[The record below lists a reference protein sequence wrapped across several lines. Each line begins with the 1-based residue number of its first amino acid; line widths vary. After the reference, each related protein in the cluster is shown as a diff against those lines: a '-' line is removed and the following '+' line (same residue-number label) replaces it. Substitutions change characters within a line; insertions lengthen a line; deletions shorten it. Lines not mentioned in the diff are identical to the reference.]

1 MHRSGPLMVILL
13 LLLAGGAEV
22 CAAAAEDGRLAAAEI
37 ALTEG
42 IVAFNQGRD
51 EEAVAR
57 LRESL
62 ARADRGVTRY
72 WLGLALLRLGRAEE
86 AVRELEASLAG
97 PQAVPAELRPEVKAA
112 LAAARTSG
120 EVQPSEEA
128 GFVPGFLSI
137 DRRPALDGTLTLSA
151 GYDSNPNLLSEELSL
166 PPAPGRKP
174 VSGKDS
180 DAVAGLGLSGA
191 WHAPALADGWNT
203 QVSAGA
209 YRSAHASM
217 GFLDYGEATAA
228 VHFAHGEDP
237 LGTLTGPLGSA
248 RTPFGSSRVAVLL
261 QAGGSYSTLDGKS
274 FFQSLD
280 AAGSLTVRPWRA
292 ESAEAAA
299 PSVLTATRLTLHVQ
313 DRSFFHEHE
322 QRSGGQVAG
331 EIAEI
336 VRLLGS
342 GIEIRL
348 AVLGGDRNAGVEFS
362 ERFLDTGIEILL
374 PVSRRWS
381 VRLSGGRRSDDFDD
395 QRSNLFQPG
404 IGKPRRDETLHAAA
418 VLTWEIAEHL
428 RATAR
433 AGAAR
438 RQSNVAFGPSLPD
451 LADLGYRR
459 ATTALGLSWVF

>member
-1 MHRSGPLMVILL
+1 MMVILL
-13 LLLAGGAEV
+13 LLLAGGAEI

-42 IVAFNQGRD
+42 IEAFNHGRD
-51 EEAVAR
+51 EEAVVK

-72 WLGLALLRLGRAEE
+72 WLGLALLRLGRVEE

-97 PQAVPAELRPEVKAA
+97 PQAVPAELRPEVRAA
-112 LAAARTSG
+112 LAAARASG
-120 EVQPSEEA
+120 KIQPGEEA
-128 GFVPGFLSI
+128 GFVPGFLPI
-137 DRRPALDGTLTLSA
+137 DRRPAVDGALTLSA

-166 PPAPGRKP
+166 PPAPGKKP

-180 DAVAGLGLSGA
+180 DAVAGLDLHGA
-191 WHAPALADGWNT
+191 WHAPALESGWNT
-203 QVSAGA
+203 QVSAAA

-217 GFLDYGEATAA
+217 GFLDYGEASAA
-228 VHFAHGEDP
+228 VHLAHGEDP
-237 LGTLTGPLGSA
+237 LGTLSGPLGSA
-248 RTPFGSSRVAVLL
+248 RVPFGSSRVAVLL

-280 AAGSLTVRPWRA
+280 AAGSLTVRPWRPEPA
-292 ESAEAAA
+292 ESVA

-336 VRLLGS
+336 VRLLRS

-374 PVSRRWS
+374 PVSRQWS

-395 QRSNLFQPG
+395 QRSNLFQPAT
-404 IGKPRRDETLHAAA
+404 GKPRQDETLHAAA
-418 VLTWEIAEHL
+418 VLTWEVSEHL

-438 RQSNVAFGPSLPD
+438 QQSNVAFGPSLAD

-459 ATTALGLSWVF
+459 ATAALGLSWLF